1 MRPKISSKAPIIS
14 LSLMAAMALV
24 VHPVWG
30 VTVEEW
36 AEVLEPE
43 GSRSRAPD
51 QGLIHSSAKP
61 ILRIL
66 TCLVIENHC
75 AIRMINVEQFQNDNN
90 LVELD
95 DNHIHSIC
103 NVNFRNKED
112 IDTYVSGTGEY
123 NLQIYVFATNHLKF
137 TGRSFH
143 PDSIGKSFV
152 MTFKDQKKRVETHV
166 RSKVILPV
174 ITKIMLKK
182 EPDNVW
188 ELLGE
193 HLNTVRE
200 KNGLPLS
207 SWCQS
212 SSKLIPTVSEAD
224 SSDEYITLDRELV
237 VRDPISKETHHGQ
250 TLNTLEE
257 RSSAWTDDFKAAEP
271 ILWEQIFQ
279 MLGKTT
285 V

>member
-1 MRPKISSKAPIIS
+1 
-14 LSLMAAMALV
+14 
-24 VHPVWG
+24 
-30 VTVEEW
+30 
-36 AEVLEPE
+36 
-43 GSRSRAPD
+43 
-51 QGLIHSSAKP
+51 
-61 ILRIL
+61 
-66 TCLVIENHC
+66 
-75 AIRMINVEQFQNDNN
+75 
-90 LVELD
+90 
-95 DNHIHSIC
+95 
-103 NVNFRNKED
+103 
-112 IDTYVSGTGEY
+112 
-123 NLQIYVFATNHLKF
+123 
-137 TGRSFH
+137 
-143 PDSIGKSFV
+143 

-257 RSSAWTDDFKAAEP
+257 RSSAWTDDFKAADP